1 MHLNILKIPGSNSNV
16 SDPKQQK
23 WKKVKAQAI
32 IFLSLF
38 VLLELILRI
47 FGMRAGTL
55 IDEFKVQDKPQ
66 FLERFAVDELGI
78 NKFSTKVDGRMLG
91 TVVNQEGF
99 RANFEFTK
107 QAIDSIRKATGKK
120 VVMLVGDSF
129 VEGCCAD
136 TMSNSFPDII
146 GRSDKYLI
154 LNFGISGTDPVQY
167 RLIAQKYISL
177 LRPDIFVTCFYFG
190 NDIFTL
196 VRKPEPYVALTY
208 PFVDNKWIFGI
219 APNHL
224 TGKMNYNF
232 KTPMEAYNFYVD
244 KYTLCGRNRTWFEK
258 LLSYSVCFSK
268 LYLALEHYKYK
279 KEWERKCINIPAVN
293 VDDIAYNDL
302 NAIRKIGAEE
312 HIKTIFVGIPAPY
325 EVKDDVLSKYS
336 KNLKDISMDV
346 PRNLSAED
354 YDGMQASNH
363 FNNEGHRKY
372 ADFLMKVLNREFGN
386 E

>member
-1 MHLNILKIPGSNSNV
+1 MKTPGNNIDASNR
-16 SDPKQQK
+16 KQQK
-23 WKKVKAQAI
+23 WKRLKVQLI

-38 VLLELILRI
+38 ILLELILRM

-91 TVVNQEGF
+91 TIVNKEGF

-107 QAIDSIRKATGKK
+107 QVIDSIKRVTGKK

-136 TMSNSFPDII
+136 TMSNSFPDIV
-146 GRSDKYLI
+146 GRSDNYLV

-167 RLIAQKYISL
+167 RLIAQKYIPL
-177 LRPDIFVTCFYFG
+177 LKPDIFVTCFYFG

-208 PFVDNKWIFGI
+208 PFVDNKWIFAI

-224 TGKMNYNF
+224 TGKVNYNF

-244 KYTLCGRNRTWFEK
+244 KYTLCGSNRTWYEK
-258 LLSYSVCFSK
+258 MLSYSVCFSK

-279 KEWERKCINIPAVN
+279 KEWERKSKNMPVINI
-293 VDDIAYNDL
+293 DDIAFNDL
-302 NAIRKIGAEE
+302 NEIRKIGFKE
-312 HIKTIFVGIPAPY
+312 HTKTIFVGIPAPY
-325 EVKDDVLSKYS
+325 EVKEDLLTKYS
-336 KNLKDISMDV
+336 KNLKDIKMDV
-346 PRNLSAED
+346 PANLTEKD

-363 FNNEGHRKY
+363 FNNEGHKKY
-372 ADFLMKVLNREFGN
+372 ADFLIQVLNRELKN

>member
-1 MHLNILKIPGSNSNV
+1 MKIPGSNSNV